1 MPPLLGRRRTRSNG
15 AGKSTAVEDFA
26 HYSVEDAQDA
36 VAAWEESGGARKSA
50 AAEDLAMPLRET
62 VVQDAAAAWKE
73 GNKMQQ
79 PRRLDGGEQ
88 GVPERPNPL
97 RRRSSL
103 RYPERVR
110 KNRSIRGFCFLSFLI
125 YVFVRRVLFP
135 HWGFF
140 SLLHCLCIWSIIL
153 GVCRICCP
161 FDVPVVPV
169 VSRRVTCASYPMR
182 PGCP

>member
-26 HYSVEDAQDA
+26 RYSVEDAQDA

-79 PRRLDGGEQ
+79 PRRLEGGVQ
-88 GVPERPNPL
+88 GVPERLNPL
-97 RRRSSL
+97 RRRSSP
-103 RYPERVR
+103 RYSGRLR
-110 KNRSIRGFCFLSFLI
+110 KNRSIRGFRFLS
-125 YVFVRRVLFP
+125 YVCICAKSSFSP
-135 HWGFF
+135 QGFF
-140 SLLHCLCIWSIIL
+140 LSSAAGYMCIWSIIL
-153 GVCRICCP
+153 GVCRNCCP
-161 FDVPVVPV
+161 FDVPVVSLCCPW
-169 VSRRVTCASYPMR
+169 VSRVTCYPTQ
-182 PGCP
+182 

>member
-1 MPPLLGRRRTRSNG
+1 MSSWERTKMPPLLGRRRTRSNG
-15 AGKSTAVEDFA
+15 AEKSTAVEDFA
-26 HYSVEDAQDA
+26 RYSVEDAQDA

-79 PRRLDGGEQ
+79 SRRPDGGEQ

-103 RYPERVR
+103 RYSERLW
-110 KNRSIRGFCFLSFLI
+110 KNRSIRGFRFLSFLI

-140 SLLHCLCIWSIIL
+140 SLLHCLVYVYYIVNYI
-153 GVCRICCP
+153 
-161 FDVPVVPV
+161 
-169 VSRRVTCASYPMR
+169 
-182 PGCP
+182 GCLPNLLSL